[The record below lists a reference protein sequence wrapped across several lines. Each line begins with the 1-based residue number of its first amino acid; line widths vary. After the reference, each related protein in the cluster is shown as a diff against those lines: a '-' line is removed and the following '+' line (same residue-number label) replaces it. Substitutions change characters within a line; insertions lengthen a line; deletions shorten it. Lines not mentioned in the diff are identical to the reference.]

1 MALSCQLSCSV
12 LPLHINV
19 YNAHTANVYER
30 IYCMLSIAEND
41 GGKKRGD
48 GNMGQFKLAYLSKGN
63 LNGCSKSRTCTYVV
77 GLSNDQ
83 ANGLIIFLEYF
94 DA

>member
-30 IYCMLSIAEND
+30 IYCIRSIARND
-41 GGKKRGD
+41 GEKSGEMEIWDSSNWRI
-48 GNMGQFKLAYLSKGN
+48 YLKE
-63 LNGCSKSRTCTYVV
+63 
-77 GLSNDQ
+77 
-83 ANGLIIFLEYF
+83 I
-94 DA
+94 